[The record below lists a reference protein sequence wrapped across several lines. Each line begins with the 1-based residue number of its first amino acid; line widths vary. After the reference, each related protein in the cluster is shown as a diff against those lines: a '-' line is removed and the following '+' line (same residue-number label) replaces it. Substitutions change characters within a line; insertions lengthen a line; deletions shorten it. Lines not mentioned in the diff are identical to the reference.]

1 MGTFMIPIYFRELS
15 VPEYGS
21 MAIIL
26 IIASFFE
33 LFGNL
38 RLQTAVQTYYFD
50 YSDKP
55 RQLLHYI
62 SNLFTF
68 SLIFSLVFLLI
79 FFLVGPHLLDFIL
92 KGDDID
98 FYPDIFIVLLTSFM
112 SLNFRI
118 YFAFIKNQK
127 SFLEFALY
135 SVFLVVLGVVFQLF
149 FLFGMDAG
157 LTGILLGKLVGTAIV
172 FLFFMIK
179 NRYLI
184 NFDFKKKF
192 IKPSL
197 SYSVALLPF
206 IIFFWANQKIDRFF
220 LERLLDMTWVGKY
233 AALVAMTTL
242 IRNIIDSGINS
253 FRPFLFEFYKEGREK
268 NQDKILLLERVFL
281 YMVFLAASLII
292 LAASNLEL
300 LVANPKYLEVM
311 HLAPLATLVPVLM
324 GMAQLFNQQLI
335 FSKNAKRISK
345 VSLFSFVIVTPLY
358 YFLIPQFK
366 LEGLIFANILGN
378 FIVAVLFYY
387 YGKKYFP
394 VKHDLKTILLLPL
407 VFYSLVFGLKY
418 LTELSFITYSEMGII
433 QFIIFTL
440 GVLFVG
446 RRDLFSFLA
455 FRK

>member
-1 MGTFMIPIYFRELS
+1 MSTFMIPIYFRELS
-15 VPEYGS
+15 VEEYGA

-62 SNLFTF
+62 SNIFTF
-68 SLIFSLVFLLI
+68 SILFSLSLLLI
-79 FFLVGPHLLDFIL
+79 FFLAGPHLLDIIL

-98 FYPDIFIVLLTSFM
+98 FYPDIVIALSASFM
-112 SLNFRI
+112 SLNLRI
-118 YFAFIKNQK
+118 YFNFIKNQK

-135 SVFLVVLGVVFQLF
+135 SVSLVVLSVVFQLF
-149 FLFGMDAG
+149 FLFGMDGG

-172 FLFFMIK
+172 FLFFIIK

-184 NFDFKKKF
+184 NFDLKKKF
-192 IKPSL
+192 IRPSIN
-197 SYSVALLPF
+197 YSVALLPF
-206 IIFFWANQKIDRFF
+206 IVFFWANQKIDRFF

-233 AALVAMTTL
+233 AALIAITTL
-242 IRNIIDSGINS
+242 IRNIVDSGINS
-253 FRPFLFEFYKEGREK
+253 FRPFLFEFYKKGREE

-281 YMVFLAASLII
+281 YMVFLAASLIV

-300 LVANPKYLEVM
+300 LVDNPKYLEVM
-311 HLAPLATLVPVLM
+311 HLAPLATLIPVLM

-345 VSLFSFVIVTPLY
+345 VSMFSFAIVTPLY

-387 YGKKYFP
+387 YGKKHYP
-394 VKHDLKTILLLPL
+394 VKHDIKTILLLPL
-407 VFYSLVFGLKY
+407 IFYSLIFGMKY
-418 LTELSFITYSEMGII
+418 LSDIAFITYSEMGII
-433 QFIIFTL
+433 QFIVFVL

-446 RRDLFSFLA
+446 RKDLFSFLA